1 MEVGKTI
8 PGSSLLQTEQM
19 IEKST
24 SIKTRSNN
32 HEHKQR
38 VELTEE
44 LTLHKDQ
51 LASIVDGLNSFLE
64 PAETSIKYELHE
76 KLDRYYVTIVDKD
89 TDEIIKEIPPKKM
102 LDVYASIAELMG
114 FIVDRKI

>member
-1 MEVGKTI
+1 MEVGKMI
-8 PGSSLLQTEQM
+8 AGSSIIQTEQM
-19 IEKST
+19 MEKST
-24 SIKTRSNN
+24 TIKARSNN
-32 HEHKQR
+32 HEQKQR
-38 VELTEE
+38 IKLTEE
-44 LTLHKDQ
+44 TTLNKDQ

-64 PAETSIKYELHE
+64 PTDTSIKYELHE

-114 FIVDRKI
+114 FIVDKKI